1 MSVSLVPDSIA
12 RRESLLP
19 TACLTLVKQLSLDN
33 MFRFMIFCVCVYV
46 CMYACVP
53 HCACEGRRTI
63 SGGPFSYH
71 MGCRD

>member
-1 MSVSLVPDSIA
+1 MH
-12 RRESLLP
+12 
-19 TACLTLVKQLSLDN
+19 
-33 MFRFMIFCVCVYV
+33 VCVYV